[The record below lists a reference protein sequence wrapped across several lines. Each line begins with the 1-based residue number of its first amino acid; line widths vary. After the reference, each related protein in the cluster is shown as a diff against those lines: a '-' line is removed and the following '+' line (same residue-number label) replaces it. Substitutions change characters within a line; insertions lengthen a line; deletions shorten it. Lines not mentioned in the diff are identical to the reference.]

1 MIGDPPT
8 LPVPLP
14 RSMGLAKT
22 APTPVA
28 IALAG
33 TAAENAW
40 NEFLSAHIRNQHT
53 RTAYLRAVRQF
64 LAWIEP
70 LAVPLERITPAMVGE
85 YFQQHPGSVPS
96 RKLHLSALRSCFDI
110 FVIRHVMVLN
120 PAASVRGERYS
131 VVEGKTPEISKDHA
145 RRLIDSID
153 VTSAAGLRDRAL
165 LATLIYTSA
174 RDGAVAALRISDYQF
189 DGVQYSLRFTEKGGK
204 SRLIP
209 VRHDLQL
216 FLCAYIGAIDPGL
229 TRKDMP
235 LFRAIAGRSGTLTS
249 RPIRNVDIYRMMKR
263 RLRDAS
269 LPNHFTPHS
278 CRVATITDLLAQGV
292 PLEDVQHLAG
302 HADPRTTRLYDRRKR
317 QITRNTVER
326 ISI

>member
-1 MIGDPPT
+1 MIGDPPS
-8 LPVPLP
+8 LPMPFH
-14 RSMGLAKT
+14 RSTGLAKN

-40 NEFLSAHIRNQHT
+40 NEFLSAHIRNHHT

-110 FVIRHVMVLN
+110 FVIRHVLVLN

-131 VVEGKTPEISKDHA
+131 VVEGKTPEISKEQA

-153 VTSAAGLRDRAL
+153 ITSAAGLRDRAL
-165 LATLIYTSA
+165 RATLIYTSA
-174 RDGAVAALRISDYQF
+174 RDGAVAALRIGDYQLTAC
-189 DGVQYSLRFTEKGGK
+189 STR
-204 SRLIP
+204 
-209 VRHDLQL
+209 
-216 FLCAYIGAIDPGL
+216 CASPRRAANPG
-229 TRKDMP
+229 
-235 LFRAIAGRSGTLTS
+235 
-249 RPIRNVDIYRMMKR
+249 
-263 RLRDAS
+263 
-269 LPNHFTPHS
+269 
-278 CRVATITDLLAQGV
+278 
-292 PLEDVQHLAG
+292 
-302 HADPRTTRLYDRRKR
+302 
-317 QITRNTVER
+317 
-326 ISI
+326 

>member
-1 MIGDPPT
+1 MIGDPSS
-8 LPVPLP
+8 LPVPFHNGT
-14 RSMGLAKT
+14 GLAKNV
-22 APTPVA
+22 PTPVA

-40 NEFLSAHIRNQHT
+40 NEFLSAHIRNRHT
-53 RTAYLRAVRQF
+53 RAAYLHAVRLF

-85 YFQQHPGSVPS
+85 YFQQHPGSVPT

-110 FVIRHVMVLN
+110 FVTRHVMILN

-131 VVEGKTPEISKDHA
+131 VVEGKTPEISREQA

-153 VTSAAGLRDRAL
+153 ISNAAGLRDRAV

-174 RDGAVAALRISDYQF
+174 RDGAVAALRMGDFQF

-216 FLCAYIGAIDPGL
+216 FLCSYIEAIDPAS
-229 TRKDMP
+229 TRKEMP
-235 LFRAIAGRSGTLTS
+235 LFRAIAGRSRTLTA
-249 RPIRNVDIYRMMKR
+249 RPIRNIDIYRMMKR
-263 RLRDAS
+263 RLRDAK
-269 LPNHFTPHS
+269 LPTHFTPHS
-278 CRVATITDLLAQGV
+278 CRVATITDLLSQGV

-317 QITRNTVER
+317 RVTRNTVER